1 MSESASVEVL
11 SAEVR
16 VLKVWQRSDHTLDVL
31 QLVGRD
37 SKTAALVRYIAQPSN
52 WSKQQ
57 GPSEFEHWL
66 QHTRQSAPYPVA
78 NGPDGRRLV
87 WTGTPTACP
96 ALYGWQSQSGQTT
109 SDDDGGRVPGVA

>member
-1 MSESASVEVL
+1 
-11 SAEVR
+11 
-16 VLKVWQRSDHTLDVL
+16 VL

-96 ALYGWQSQSGQTT
+96 ALYGWHVSQDRSPVIMMGEESQEWLEECGH
-109 SDDDGGRVPGVA
+109 SSNSEVAAMVWAG

>member
-52 WSKQQ
+52 RSRQQ

-66 QHTRQSAPYPVA
+66 QHPRQSAPYPVA
-78 NGPDGRRLV
+78 QGPDGTPPGLDRDADCLPRAVRLAISV
-87 WTGTPTACP
+87 RTDH
-96 ALYGWQSQSGQTT
+96 Q
-109 SDDDGGRVPGVA
+109 

>member
-1 MSESASVEVL
+1 MRESASVEVL
-11 SAEVR
+11 SGEVR
-16 VLKVWQRSDHTLDVL
+16 VLKVGNGQITRSMYRQTQGGVL

-96 ALYGWQSQSGQTT
+96 ALYGWHVS
-109 SDDDGGRVPGVA
+109 